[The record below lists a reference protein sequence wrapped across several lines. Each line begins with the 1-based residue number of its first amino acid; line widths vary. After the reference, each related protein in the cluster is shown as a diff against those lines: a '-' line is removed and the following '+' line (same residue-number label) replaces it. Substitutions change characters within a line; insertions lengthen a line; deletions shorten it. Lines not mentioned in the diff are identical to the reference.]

1 MEVQLA
7 NLNGDLVYQFD
18 ESNQPIPFTAE
29 VQGCNRIYKTL
40 TVLTI

>member
-1 MEVQLA
+1 MQLA

-29 VQGCNRIYKTL
+29 RYKVATGF
-40 TVLTI
+40 TKP